1 MKPLKIQMSILVTNE
16 YLGTNGYFKSQRRLD
31 LAWHFIAPEVHGAC
45 VLGALKTGLSAKH

>member
-16 YLGTNGYFKSQRRLD
+16 YLGTNGYLKSQRGLD

-45 VLGALKTGLSAKH
+45 VRGALETGLSAKH